1 MIVFCLF
8 VASTLITQIMVLNL
22 LIAILSETHDKVNE
36 NYKSA
41 DQRQKLKVMAEYV
54 GQVRVIDTYMCCC
67 FKKVL
72 KEKKEDKYLFM
83 MKPFSA
89 DGEVDKSSS
98 SSSSK
103 GSKSNVTSFLKSFM
117 DSKFR
122 ELDNNINKKILGAIY
137 DSD

>member
-1 MIVFCLF
+1 
-8 VASTLITQIMVLNL
+8 
-22 LIAILSETHDKVNE
+22 
-36 NYKSA
+36 
-41 DQRQKLKVMAEYV
+41 MAEYV

-83 MKPFSA
+83 MKPFSG
-89 DGEVDKSSS
+89 DGDIGDKGSSS
-98 SSSSK
+98 SGSK
-103 GSKSNVTSFLKSFM
+103 GGRKSNNVAGLLKSFM